1 MTHRQ
6 YKRLRI
12 LRAVILIAALAC
24 VGLGIWRGE
33 VTEIFRKATR
43 VCLECIGVG

>member
-1 MTHRQ
+1 MTQKQ

-12 LRAVILIAALAC
+12 VRLAVILAALAC
-24 VGLGIWRGE
+24 IGLGIWRGE

-43 VCLECIGVG
+43 ICLECIGVG

>member
-1 MTHRQ
+1 MTQKQ
-6 YKRLRI
+6 YNRLRTV
-12 LRAVILIAALAC
+12 RAAMIIAALAC
-24 VGLGIWRGE
+24 VALGILRGE